1 MRIDFVP
8 TIEHATRDSFAGTAA
23 VVIDVLRFSSAVVAA
38 LEAGVSRI
46 IPVEDIETAS
56 RLADSGKRKTKLL
69 AGERK
74 GLPIE
79 GFDLFN
85 SPAEFTKRRVSGKTI
100 VMTTSNGTRGVLL
113 ASKASRTIICSINN
127 LGAVADAVRG
137 EKGLSILCCG
147 SEGNIAIEDLYC
159 GGLLLNALEDRIEV
173 ETINDAGRIAMI
185 LSGGSGPDAEE
196 ILSSSDR
203 GRELSKAGYGD
214 DLLLCARRDTSDIVP
229 VMRQG
234 AIRIS

>member
-1 MRIDFVP
+1 LRINFVP
-8 TIEHATRDSFAGTAA
+8 TIEHAARDSFAGTTA

-46 IPVEDIETAS
+46 IPVEDIETAT

-85 SPAEFTKRRVSGKTI
+85 SPAEFTKRRVNGKTI
-100 VMTTSNGTRGVLL
+100 IMTTSNGSRGVLL
-113 ASKASRTIICSINN
+113 ASKASRTIVCSINN
-127 LGAVADAVRG
+127 LGAVARAVRDD
-137 EKGLSILCCG
+137 ERLSILCCG
-147 SEGNIAIEDLYC
+147 AEGRIAIEDLYC
-159 GGLLLNALEDRIEV
+159 GGLLLNAVEDRADMEAL
-173 ETINDAGRIAMI
+173 NDGGRIAML
-185 LSGGSGPDAEE
+185 LSRESGFDAEK
-196 ILSSSDR
+196 LLTGSDR
-203 GRELSKAGYGD
+203 GRELAGAGYGED
-214 DLLLCARRDTSDIVP
+214 VLHCAKRDISDIVP
-229 VMRQG
+229 VLRQG